1 MAEEKLAIAIIAA
14 AGFAETTFTDTQKT
28 LLAQGRKVKVISPDG
43 GLVQGWHDGAWGHHF
58 MADEDIA
65 ESLAADYAGLIL
77 PDGKNSADTLI
88 ENVHTK
94 RLISAF
100 MDAEQPVLVVG
111 DALRLL
117 VPAGVVAA
125 RRIAGAAEVDEE
137 VSRAG
142 AELVADQNLVT
153 DGNLI
158 TATSDSNSGARLEAF
173 LGLIVESEAVPQAAR
188 RASAKN

>member
-1 MAEEKLAIAIIAA
+1 MADKKLPIAILAA
-14 AGFAETTFTDTQKT
+14 ASFAETTFTDTQKK
-28 LLAQGRKVKVISPDG
+28 LLARGRQVKVISPDG

-65 ESLAADYAGLIL
+65 NALAADYAGLIL

-94 RLISAF
+94 RLIAAF
-100 MDAEQPVLVVG
+100 MDSGQPVLVVG

-117 VPAGVVAA
+117 VPAGIAAA
-125 RRIAGAAEVDEE
+125 RKIAGAAEVDEE
-137 VSRAG
+137 VARAG
-142 AELVADQNLVT
+142 AELIADQNLVT

-158 TATSDSNSGARLEAF
+158 TATSDSASQTRLEAF
-173 LGLIVESEAVPQAAR
+173 LGLIEEGESVPQAA
-188 RASAKN
+188 

>member
-1 MAEEKLAIAIIAA
+1 MAENKLPIAILAA

-28 LLAQGRKVKVISPDG
+28 LLARGRTVKVISPDG

-65 ESLAADYAGLIL
+65 DALAADYDGLIL

-94 RLISAF
+94 RLIAAF
-100 MDAEQPVLVVG
+100 MDAEAPVLVVG
-111 DALRLL
+111 DAMRLL

-137 VSRAG
+137 VARAG

-153 DGNLI
+153 DGNLV
-158 TATSDSNSGARLEAF
+158 TATSDSSSASRLDAF
-173 LGLIVESEAVPQAAR
+173 LALIEAQAVPRAA
-188 RASAKN
+188 

>member
-125 RRIAGAAEVDEE
+125 RQIAGAAELDEE
-137 VSRAG
+137 VARAG

-158 TATSDSNSGARLEAF
+158 TATSDSNSAARLEAF
-173 LGLIVESEAVPQAAR
+173 LGLIAETEAVPQAA
-188 RASAKN
+188 

>member
-1 MAEEKLAIAIIAA
+1 MAEEKLPIAILAA

-28 LLAQGRKVKVISPDG
+28 LLARGRKVKVISPDG

-65 ESLAADYAGLIL
+65 DALAADYDGLIL

-100 MDAEQPVLVVG
+100 MDADQPVLVVG
-111 DALRLL
+111 DAMRLL
-117 VPAGVVAA
+117 VPAGVAAA
-125 RRIAGAAEVDEE
+125 RKIAGASEVDEE
-137 VSRAG
+137 VARAG
-142 AELVADQNLVT
+142 AELIADQNLVT

-158 TATSDSNSGARLEAF
+158 TATSDSSSATRLEAF
-173 LGLIVESEAVPQAAR
+173 LGLVEDQSVAEAA
-188 RASAKN
+188 

>member
-1 MAEEKLAIAIIAA
+1 MAEKKLPIAILAA

-28 LLAQGRKVKVISPDG
+28 LLARGRQAKVISPDG
-43 GLVQGWHDGAWGHHF
+43 GLVQGWHDGAWGHYF

-65 ESLAADYAGLIL
+65 NALAADYAGLIL

-94 RLISAF
+94 RLIAAF

-117 VPAGVVAA
+117 VPAGVAAA
-125 RRIAGAAEVDEE
+125 RKIAGAAEVDEE
-137 VSRAG
+137 VTRAG
-142 AELVADQNLVT
+142 AELVADQNLVI

-158 TATSDSNSGARLEAF
+158 TATSDSASQARLDAF
-173 LGLIVESEAVPQAAR
+173 LELMAQTEDVPQAA
-188 RASAKN
+188 

>member
-1 MAEEKLAIAIIAA
+1 MAEEKLPIAILAA

-28 LLAQGRKVKVISPDG
+28 LLARGRKFKVISPDG

-65 ESLAADYAGLIL
+65 NALAADYDGLIL

-94 RLISAF
+94 RLIAAF
-100 MDAEQPVLVVG
+100 MDAEQPVLAVG
-111 DALRLL
+111 DAFRLL
-117 VPAGVVAA
+117 VPAGVAAA
-125 RRIAGAAEVDEE
+125 RRIAGTAEVDEE
-137 VSRAG
+137 VARAG
-142 AELVADQNLVT
+142 ADLVTDQNLVT

-158 TATSDSNSGARLEAF
+158 TATSDSSGAARLEAF
-173 LGLIVESEAVPQAAR
+173 LGLIETQSVQQAA
-188 RASAKN
+188 

>member
-1 MAEEKLAIAIIAA
+1 MAKEKLAVAIIAA
-14 AGFAETTFTDTQKT
+14 AGFAETTFTDTQKM
-28 LLAQGRKVKVISPDG
+28 LLSQGRKVRVISPDG

-58 MADEDIA
+58 MADENIA

-100 MDAEQPVLVVG
+100 MDAKQPILIIG
-111 DALRLL
+111 DAMRLL
-117 VPAGVVAA
+117 VPADVAAA
-125 RRIAGAAEVDEE
+125 RRIAGATEIDEKIA
-137 VSRAG
+137 RAG
-142 AELVADQNLVT
+142 AELVANQDLVV

-158 TATSDSNSGARLEAF
+158 TATSDSDSAARLEAF
-173 LGLIVESEAVPQAAR
+173 LGLIAEIEAVPQAA
-188 RASAKN
+188 

>member
-1 MAEEKLAIAIIAA
+1 MAEEKLPIAILAA
-14 AGFAETTFTDTQKT
+14 AGFAETTFTDTQKL
-28 LLAQGRKVKVISPDG
+28 LLAQGRKFKVISPDG

-65 ESLAADYAGLIL
+65 DSLAADYAGLIL

-94 RLISAF
+94 RLIAAF
-100 MDAEQPVLVVG
+100 IDAEAPVLVVG

-125 RRIAGAAEVDEE
+125 RRIANAPEAEDELA
-137 VSRAG
+137 RAG
-142 AELVADQNLVT
+142 ADLVADENLVV
-153 DGNLI
+153 DGTLI
-158 TATSDSNSGARLEAF
+158 TTTTETSNPSRIEAF
-173 LGLIVESEAVPQAAR
+173 LASMESQAVPQAA
-188 RASAKN
+188 

>member
-1 MAEEKLAIAIIAA
+1 MAEKKLPIAILAA

-28 LLAQGRKVKVISPDG
+28 LLARGRQAKVISPDG

-65 ESLAADYAGLIL
+65 NALAADYDGLIL
-77 PDGKNSADTLI
+77 PDGKNSADSLI

-94 RLISAF
+94 RLIAAF

-117 VPAGVVAA
+117 VPAGVAAA
-125 RRIAGAAEVDEE
+125 RKIAGAAEVDEE
-137 VSRAG
+137 VTRAG
-142 AELVADQNLVT
+142 AELVADQNLVI

-158 TATSDSNSGARLEAF
+158 TATSDSASQARLDAF
-173 LGLIVESEAVPQAAR
+173 LELMAQTEDVPQAA
-188 RASAKN
+188 